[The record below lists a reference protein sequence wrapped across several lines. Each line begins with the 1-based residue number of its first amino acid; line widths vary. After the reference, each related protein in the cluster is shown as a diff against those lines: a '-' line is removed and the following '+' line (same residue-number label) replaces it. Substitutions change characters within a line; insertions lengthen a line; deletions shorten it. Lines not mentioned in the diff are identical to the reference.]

1 MGLSASLMA
10 GCGSDKAVTTDTT
23 LKEVS
28 SLEQTSDTVEG
39 IAKVESETEIAE
51 TETTETLVDIEAT
64 SESET
69 EEVTVVNWRDYQTV
83 TINGTVIKA
92 PYTIQDLI
100 DAGAED
106 YTNISDTV
114 EPGVSESVYWL
125 NIDDVRICVSLY
137 NPDTYTINALDANVY
152 WISLFLN
159 DSNVLGDSV
168 SVGLITND
176 MDYSDIS
183 KIYGD
188 ADELDSLELNV
199 LSPED
204 LNNQDEYWVIYGNDN
219 YGYPRSWG
227 INELEYRVAS
237 GVGIVKVNVTYFE
250 QIAKYYHPSE

>member
-1 MGLSASLMA
+1 MGLSASLIA
-10 GCGSDKAVTTDTT
+10 GCGSPKAITTDIIHE
-23 LKEVS
+23 EVS
-28 SLEQTSDTVEG
+28 SLEQTSETVEE
-39 IAKVESETEIAE
+39 ITEIESGTEIAE
-51 TETTETLVDIEAT
+51 TETLVDTEST

-69 EEVTVVNWRDYQTV
+69 EEVIVVNWRDYQTV

-125 NIDDVRICVSLY
+125 NTEDVRICVSLY
-137 NPDTYTINALDANVY
+137 NPETYTINALDANVY
-152 WISLFLN
+152 WLSLFLN

-227 INELEYRVAS
+227 INELEYRIAS
-237 GVGIVKVNVTYFE
+237 GIGIVKVNVIYFE
-250 QIAKYYHPSE
+250 QIAKYYHHSE